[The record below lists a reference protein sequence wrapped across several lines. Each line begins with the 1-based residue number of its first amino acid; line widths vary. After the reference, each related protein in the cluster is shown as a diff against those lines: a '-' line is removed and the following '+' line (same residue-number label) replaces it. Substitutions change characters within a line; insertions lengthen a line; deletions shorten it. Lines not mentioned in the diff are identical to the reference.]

1 MVISVSLCM
10 ENEPTPYDVK
20 RLPREQH
27 EQLKTILQHVSFSA
41 QHVYASPMVCKIYG
55 SQKTSTT
62 GGES

>member
-27 EQLKTILQHVSFSA
+27 EQLKTILQHVLFSD
-41 QHVYASPMVCKIYG
+41 QDIRASGGWWSVHKILN
-55 SQKTSTT
+55 TLP
-62 GGES
+62 GGKS